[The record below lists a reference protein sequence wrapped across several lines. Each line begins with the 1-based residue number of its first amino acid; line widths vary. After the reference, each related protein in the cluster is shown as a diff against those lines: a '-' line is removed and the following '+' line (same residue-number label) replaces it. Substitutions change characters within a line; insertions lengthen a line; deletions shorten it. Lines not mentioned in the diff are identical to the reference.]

1 MPVSVPLSLS
11 YASPSGVSEV
21 EEYSDLCSDVRL
33 SPLDNVPGVLVSS
46 FGVVSELTSAVVAF
60 ITAVS
65 TYSDSLLPPNNES
78 QI

>member
-1 MPVSVPLSLS
+1 M
-11 YASPSGVSEV
+11 
-21 EEYSDLCSDVRL
+21 EEYSDLYSDVRL
-33 SPLDNVPGVLVSS
+33 SPLDRVPGVLVSS
-46 FGVVSELTSAVVAF
+46 LGVVSELTSAVVAF